1 MAVVGQRE
9 ITALQLV
16 ATQRPYSTDA
26 QGRTV
31 RHPVH
36 NSEMSI
42 ERDLKSGVGSSVLM
56 NVCARI

>member
-1 MAVVGQRE
+1 MPVAGQHE

-31 RHPVH
+31 RHWTQITRPEPRRAV
-36 NSEMSI
+36 ELD
-42 ERDLKSGVGSSVLM
+42 RAV
-56 NVCARI
+56 